1 MPDIKASTQE
11 HLDIEDILDDLVI
24 LKNGTVVLVLETTSV
39 NFDLLSETEQ
49 DAMIASYGQF
59 LNSLSFSVQVL
70 IRSKK
75 MDISTYL
82 ESLAEAESKQTNP
95 YLKEKIKSYRRYI
108 EELISKNEVL
118 DKRFYLVVPYQEIAL
133 TPPTFDPLG
142 FFLGKTS
149 RPHFNKRDVLAKAK
163 IQLKPKKEQILSQMR
178 RMGVKAR
185 QLTTQELVELFYD
198 IYNPEAA
205 REQKFRI
212 AANEYT
218 SFFIEPAVGG

>member
-1 MPDIKASTQE
+1 MPEIKASTQE
-11 HLDIEDILDDLVI
+11 HLEIEDILDDLVV
-24 LKNGTVVLVLETTSV
+24 LRNGVVAMILETTSV

-59 LNSLSFSVQVL
+59 LNSLSFPVQVL
-70 IRSKK
+70 VRSKK

-82 ESLAEAESKQTNP
+82 ESLAEVESKQANP
-95 YLKEKIKSYRRYI
+95 FLKEKIKSYRHYV
-108 EELISKNEVL
+108 EELIAKNEVL
-118 DKRFYLVVPYQEIAL
+118 DKRFYLVVAHQEITLA
-133 TPPTFDPLG
+133 PPAFDPLG
-142 FFLGKTS
+142 LLLGRAS
-149 RPHFNKRDVLAKAK
+149 RPHFDKRDVLAKAK
-163 IQLKPKKEQILSQMR
+163 VQLKPKKEHVLMQTR
-178 RMGVKAR
+178 RVGIKVR

-205 REQKFRI
+205 REQRLRI

>member
-1 MPDIKASTQE
+1 MGEIKASTQE
-11 HLDIEDILDDLVI
+11 HLDLEDILDDLVI
-24 LKNGTVVLVLETTSV
+24 LKNGAVVMVLETTSV

-59 LNSLSFSVQVL
+59 LNSLSFPVQVL
-70 IRSKK
+70 VRSKK

-82 ESLAEAESKQTNP
+82 ESLAEAESKQANP

-108 EELISKNEVL
+108 EELTSKNEVL
-118 DKRFYLVVPYQEIAL
+118 DKRFYLVVAYQEITLAA
-133 TPPTFDPLG
+133 PTFDPLSAL
-142 FFLGKTS
+142 FGKTA
-149 RPHFNKRDVLAKAK
+149 RPRFNKRDVLAKAK
-163 IQLKPKKEQILSQMR
+163 VQLKPKKEQVMSQTR
-178 RMGVKAR
+178 RIGIKIR
-185 QLTTQELVELFYD
+185 QLNTQELVELFYD

-205 REQKFRI
+205 REQRLRI

>member
-1 MPDIKASTQE
+1 MPEIKASTQE
-11 HLDIEDILDDLVI
+11 HLEIEDILDDLVI
-24 LKNGTVVLVLETTSV
+24 LKNATVVMVLETTSV
-39 NFDLLSETEQ
+39 NFDLLSEAEQ

-59 LNSLSFSVQVL
+59 LNSLSFPVQVL

-82 ESLAEAESKQTNP
+82 ESLADAESKQANP
-95 YLKEKIKSYRRYI
+95 YLKDKIKSYRRYV

-118 DKRFYLVVPYQEIAL
+118 DKRFYLVVAYQEISL
-133 TPPTFDPLG
+133 TAPTFDPLG
-142 FFLGKTS
+142 LLLGKTT

-163 IQLKPKKEQILSQMR
+163 VQLKPKKEQILSQMR
-178 RMGVKAR
+178 RIGIKAR